1 VENRAAAPPSLGKEN
16 PMKKSSSRLEV
27 AAIALLLL
35 AVAGGLPALAAEEQ
49 EVTYTK
55 HARQTLSE
63 TKADPGLSGTGEL
76 AQQVFLD
83 SSIEAPA
90 DFPVA
95 ETRVYNQDNTVAGN
109 GTHRGYEVLFFK
121 NGDKAYLQFEGTH
134 KMTAKEGGDWEVN
147 YEGTQSFIGG
157 TGTYKDIKGPGTY
170 KGRITPDSFQE
181 EDTWNV
187 TY

>member
-1 VENRAAAPPSLGKEN
+1 MRTR
-16 PMKKSSSRLEV
+16 SSRLEV
-27 AAIALLLL
+27 AAITLVLL
-35 AVAGGLPALAAEEQ
+35 AVSGGLQALAAEEQ
-49 EVTYTK
+49 EVAYTK

-76 AQQVFLD
+76 AQQIFLD
-83 SSIEAPA
+83 SSIEAPV
-90 DFPVA
+90 DFPVV

-109 GTHRGYEVLFFK
+109 GTHKGYEVLVFK
-121 NGDKAYLQFEGTH
+121 NGDKAYLKFEGTH
-134 KMTAKEGGDWEVN
+134 KVTTKEGEDWEVN

-157 TGTYKDIKGPGTY
+157 TGTYEDIKGPGTY

-181 EDTWNV
+181 EDKWTV